1 MQKRKSRTSAF
12 RRLRTLH
19 RCRARRTASWW
30 EALRSPQE
38 KMPQREACLAGG
50 YIATR
55 LADGKSVRFKRVKSP
70 PPTR

>member
-12 RRLRTLH
+12 RRQRTLS

-30 EALRSPQE
+30 ETLRIPQE
-38 KMPQREACLAGG
+38 KMPQREAYLAGG

-55 LADGKSVRFKRVKSP
+55 LADGKSVRFKRMK
-70 PPTR
+70 